1 MTNDFKANYFLHFSS
16 PNTNDGMISF
26 CLQFLGVLNSKKA
39 KLRALRDRL
48 SKQETSGKLQEEEEE
63 ESTDKTESFDERSN
77 DGKSEEELAE
87 DLPSSSKEV
96 PASKP
101 RGRKRQ

>member
-1 MTNDFKANYFLHFSS
+1 
-16 PNTNDGMISF
+16 MISF

-39 KLRALRDRL
+39 KLRELRDRL

-63 ESTDKTESFDERSN
+63 ESTDKTENFDERSN